1 MAGLSIKELEN
12 ELENIKSQLAK
23 VDKEYVNY
31 DNRGHIFDYSINYA
45 QFLEDIAIVITE
57 GLQKGLDFETRGK

>member
-57 GLQKGLDFETRGK
+57 GLQKGLDFETRRK

>member
-1 MAGLSIKELEN
+1 MAGLSIKELEI

>member
-1 MAGLSIKELEN
+1 MAGLSIKELEI

-31 DNRGHIFDYSINYA
+31 DNRGHIFDYSINYT

>member
-1 MAGLSIKELEN
+1 MAGLSIKELEI

-23 VDKEYVNY
+23 VDKEYVKY

>member
-1 MAGLSIKELEN
+1 MAGLSIKELEI

-57 GLQKGLDFETRGK
+57 GLQKGLDFETRRK

>member
-31 DNRGHIFDYSINYA
+31 DKRGHIFDYNISYS
-45 QFLEDIAIVITE
+45 QFLEDIAVVITE
-57 GLQKGLDFETRGK
+57 GIAKRLDFETRGK